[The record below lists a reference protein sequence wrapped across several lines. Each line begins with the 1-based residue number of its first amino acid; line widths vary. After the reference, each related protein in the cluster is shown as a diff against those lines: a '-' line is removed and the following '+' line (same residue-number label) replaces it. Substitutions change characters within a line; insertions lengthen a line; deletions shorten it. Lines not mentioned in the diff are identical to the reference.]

1 MGQVINLFTQEVIA
15 DEPNVAKQSLL
26 EYIENQAFYAMDIT
40 KMMPTLPLGDDWGE
54 AEWEDYRGKQLKMLI
69 EIRDNLDFYRKAW
82 KKDGTGSIEV
92 WEKMGGTTEFRKEQ
106 LVVRHVCYPARED
119 EGNVQTIYSEHTP
132 ASLFLDL
139 CENLRTVS
147 AQAKAV
153 PPLTASD
160 ADRSVWLG
168 NVQVCFE
175 QALRIFNMAID
186 KFETVQWG
194 EGGDE
199 KIDTFIIVN
208 EDHPEA
214 EDLGLIGHNETQVQL
229 MSFSGIDASELGINV
244 A

>member
-1 MGQVINLFTQEVIA
+1 MGQVINIFSKEVIA

-54 AEWEDYRGKQLKMLI
+54 PEWDAFKEKQIGFLT
-69 EIRDNLDFYRKAW
+69 EIRDNLDLYRRAW
-82 KKDGTGSIEV
+82 KKDPTSSIET
-92 WEKMGGTTEFRKEQ
+92 WEKIGGTTEFRKEQ
-106 LVVRHVCYPARED
+106 LVVRHVCYPAPED

-147 AQAKAV
+147 DQAKAV

-160 ADRSVWLG
+160 ADRAIWSDNMLI
-168 NVQVCFE
+168 CFG
-175 QALRIFNMAID
+175 QAIRLFDMAID
-186 KFETVQWG
+186 KFEKAQWG

-208 EDHPEA
+208 EQHPEA
-214 EDLGLIGHNETQVQL
+214 EALELVGHNEVQVQL